1 MIKNVFFRIEVGY
14 VWGKG
19 YSKEQNIAFEKEVQ
33 AIFSA
38 LGWGRWK
45 KVLQCSSWTCYFGNT
60 DENLYCHPMSISG
73 EIDIERIPAIEEALK
88 NAKGIQFRGTDTYN
102 IEKKQE
108 SIVQI
113 HDEIPRTA
121 KK

>member
-1 MIKNVFFRIEVGY
+1 MIKKVYFRIEVGY

-19 YSKEQNIAFEKEVQ
+19 YTDEQHIAFEKEVQ
-33 AIFSA
+33 EIFSA

-45 KVLQCSSWTCYFGNT
+45 KVLRSSSWTCFFGIT

-73 EIDIERIPAIEEALK
+73 DIDIERIPSIEEALK
-88 NAKGIQFRGTDTYN
+88 NAKVIQFRYTDIYDLDKEGK
-102 IEKKQE
+102 I
-108 SIVQI
+108 II

-121 KK
+121 KN